1 MCTKTSIWSECSERN
16 LPPSLS
22 FLLDFAT
29 LAKYVLHPTLHP
41 WLVDF
46 FFLFL
51 HLSELVHGVES
62 LILRGSVVWVAKHS
76 NGEGLVDG
84 RAVGEEGP

>member
-1 MCTKTSIWSECSERN
+1 MILLPLPSMFSIP
-16 LPPSLS
+16 LY
-22 FLLDFAT
+22 T
-29 LAKYVLHPTLHP
+29 LGF
-41 WLVDF
+41 VDF

-51 HLSELVHGVES
+51 SLSELVYGVES

-76 NGEGLVDG
+76 NGEGLVEG